1 MDRVSAP
8 EGRGQVTTTPE
19 YGAVIDLL
27 PKLTD
32 EELEHLWQAC
42 AMLLEWRD
50 AFVPPAEKA

>member
-1 MDRVSAP
+1 
-8 EGRGQVTTTPE
+8 VTTTPE